1 MALLRGVN
9 VGRGHR
15 VAMADLRATVAA
27 CGLADVATVL
37 ASGNVVFTTP
47 RPLKPAVVAARL
59 EQELV
64 SALGLRV
71 RVTVISATTFS
82 AVIDEAPSLPA
93 GADSSRLLAAFPLVP
108 GGLAKL
114 KPLAARDWS
123 PASLTMGAHA
133 AWLWCPGGV
142 LTDKLFEEVSKLMGD
157 DITTRNR
164 NTLLKVQA
172 ALAG

>member
-9 VGRGHR
+9 VGRGNR
-15 VAMADLRATVAA
+15 VAMADPRATVAA
-27 CGLADVATVL
+27 CGFTDVTTVL

-47 RPLKPAVVAARL
+47 RKLKPEVAAARL
-59 EQELV
+59 EQELA
-64 SALGLRV
+64 SALALQV
-71 RVTVISATTFS
+71 RVTVIGAAAFN

-93 GADSSRLLAAFPLVP
+93 GADGSRLLAAFPRVP
-108 GGLAKL
+108 GALAKL

-142 LTDKLFEEVSKLMGD
+142 LTDKLFEDVSKLMGD

-164 NTLLKVQA
+164 NTLLKLQA
-172 ALAG
+172 ALAA

>member
-9 VGRGHR
+9 VGRGNR

-27 CGLADVATVL
+27 CGFTDVTTVL

-47 RPLKPAVVAARL
+47 RKLKPEVAAARL
-59 EQELV
+59 EQELA
-64 SALGLRV
+64 SALALQV
-71 RVTVISATTFS
+71 RVTVIGAAAFN

-93 GADSSRLLAAFPLVP
+93 GADGSRLLAAFPRVP
-108 GGLAKL
+108 GALAKL

-164 NTLLKVQA
+164 NTLLKLQA
-172 ALAG
+172 ALAA